1 MHIRIAPPLQ
11 TTLLTLTVATALLC
25 KPALAASGFVYIA
38 TNQPSGNKV
47 VQYVRSSDGMLTRVA
62 QVATGGKGGTGN
74 GVGNLDPLGSQDSMV
89 LNDTGSLLLVVN
101 AGSNELSSMQ
111 AGGAGLKLVS
121 KVSSGG
127 VFPNSVALRGDLV
140 YVLNARETPNIS
152 GFRVSSTGILSAIPG
167 SIRSLPGG
175 SMAAPHDLRFTP
187 DGTRL
192 IVSEGD
198 TNMIDIF
205 ELNNA
210 GVTTGVVTQASA
222 GSGPFGSKFGR
233 SGILLNTEANSGSL
247 SSYNVTAQ
255 DMLAV
260 ISGAVP
266 DTQMATCWISLTGD
280 AKFAFVSNTASGT
293 LSSYEI
299 ERDGTLH
306 LLSAVAGSLSGG
318 APIDSSLSDD
328 SRFIYVVDSAKGR
341 VVFFSVQGETLNS
354 IGSVGD
360 LPTTVQGIAAQ

>member
-1 MHIRIAPPLQ
+1 
-11 TTLLTLTVATALLC
+11 
-25 KPALAASGFVYIA
+25 
-38 TNQPSGNKV
+38 
-47 VQYVRSSDGMLTRVA
+47 
-62 QVATGGKGGTGN
+62 
-74 GVGNLDPLGSQDSMV
+74 
-89 LNDTGSLLLVVN
+89 
-101 AGSNELSSMQ
+101 
-111 AGGAGLKLVS
+111 
-121 KVSSGG
+121 
-127 VFPNSVALRGDLV
+127 
-140 YVLNARETPNIS
+140 
-152 GFRVSSTGILSAIPG
+152 
-167 SIRSLPGG
+167 
-175 SMAAPHDLRFTP
+175 MAAPHDLRFTP

-192 IVSEGD
+192 IVSEGG

>member
-1 MHIRIAPPLQ
+1 
-11 TTLLTLTVATALLC
+11 
-25 KPALAASGFVYIA
+25 
-38 TNQPSGNKV
+38 
-47 VQYVRSSDGMLTRVA
+47 
-62 QVATGGKGGTGN
+62 
-74 GVGNLDPLGSQDSMV
+74 
-89 LNDTGSLLLVVN
+89 
-101 AGSNELSSMQ
+101 
-111 AGGAGLKLVS
+111 
-121 KVSSGG
+121 
-127 VFPNSVALRGDLV
+127 
-140 YVLNARETPNIS
+140 
-152 GFRVSSTGILSAIPG
+152 
-167 SIRSLPGG
+167 
-175 SMAAPHDLRFTP
+175 MAAPHDLQFTP

-192 IVSEGD
+192 IVSEGG